1 MFGLQ
6 PIHIV
11 IIVVLAVLLF
21 GPKKLP
27 EFGKSLGRS
36 IREFKSASKD
46 ITEDFKS
53 AVSEESSEAAKK
65 ESAKKE
71 APKSETAPA
80 SQASQDTPSQPV
92 PQAEPATGVARESAQ
107 S

>member
-46 ITEDFKS
+46 ITDDFKS
-53 AVSEESSEAAKK
+53 AVSEEGEDAAKK
-65 ESAKKE
+65 EAAKKE
-71 APKSETAPA
+71 APKVEPAAPT
-80 SQASQDTPSQPV
+80 QASQSSNGQPV
-92 PQAEPATGVARESAQ
+92 AQAEPVASAAGETAQ